1 MASASTCELSIDGG
15 PAVAVAAG
23 TRLLDAADA
32 MGVAI
37 EAACGGFA
45 CCSSCRVV
53 VTAGALSP
61 LLPEEGPFLDAP
73 DQRLACQA
81 HLVSGRVCVTRAP
94 GC

>member
-1 MASASTCELSIDGG
+1 MASASTCELSIDGA
-15 PAVAVAAG
+15 PAVSVAAG
-23 TRLLDAADA
+23 ISLLEAADA
-32 MGVAI
+32 MGASI

-53 VTAGALSP
+53 VTEGVLSP
-61 LLPEEGPFLDAP
+61 LLPEEGPFLDAA

-81 HLVSGRVCVTRAP
+81 RLVSGRVCVTRAP